1 MPATIPP
8 LYREHCGIIGGM
20 IDRSGE
26 IGENQREGDG
36 ATLLFREIEGDGD
49 CSNRLE
55 RRKYPNLRALSINAC
70 GALNEGRPV
79 FRADLVR
86 KEDFMDEMAR
96 IWLEA

>member
-1 MPATIPP
+1 
-8 LYREHCGIIGGM
+8 M
-20 IDRSGE
+20 IDKSGE
-26 IGENQREGDG
+26 IGENGGGRW
-36 ATLLFREIEGDGD
+36 LLFREIEGDGD

-55 RRKYPNLRALSINAC
+55 HRKYPNLRALSINAC

-96 IWLEA
+96 VWLEA

>member
-20 IDRSGE
+20 IDR
-26 IGENQREGDG
+26 NRESEGGDG

-96 IWLEA
+96 VWLEA